1 MFTLRLFGTAHLEGP
16 GGLLP
21 TPGPRRLALLASLA
35 AAGSAG
41 VTRDKLVSRLWPE
54 DDDVRARAK
63 LSQLLYA
70 LRTELGADL
79 IEGTS
84 VLRLDPT
91 TVRSDVAAFDT
102 ALAERRDADAV
113 ALYTGPFLDGFH
125 LSENP
130 EFSQWADPERERRAA
145 AVRAAAVRAAESVPA
160 ASATEVAQAWQRAVA
175 LDPHS
180 GKLVLRAMEAQASN
194 GDRSAALRLAEQ
206 YAARVRADLET
217 EPDTAVMRRADALR
231 LLPSQDRAHRA
242 PAVAPQVELP
252 EDSHQEPPRIAPSTP
267 RAQDQEPVAAGP
279 GPRSRTRTFALV
291 GIALTLLGVALVWRM
306 GNSTALAEDEYVILA
321 EFENRTS
328 DSLLT
333 GTIGTAVSAA
343 LQQSARI
350 VPLPQARLSAALRRM
365 ERPDTIRRLGV
376 DLAREV
382 AAREGVRFVL
392 AGEVVEL
399 GGERQLISRIIESAS
414 GRVVRTR
421 SFRVRSEGEILTTVD
436 QLAARMRRDLG
447 EAASVIAEARPLPEV
462 TTGSLA
468 ALAAYSAAMQASYG
482 ENNALALDFLRR
494 AVRLDSNFAAAH
506 AELGAMYNQN
516 NDLPRSGYHF
526 TRALAQVDRLPIVE
540 AERIQISA
548 AFARGDMGLATD
560 LSRQLLALRP
570 RDASAWARLG
580 FYLYASQRLPE
591 SRAAYATADSLD
603 PLSAPNLLNV
613 GTTWFAEARPAN
625 DAARFDSARVY
636 YERAIAM
643 LPELEFNGFY
653 NHQYGTIL
661 LGAGRPDSA
670 HAVFDRMTARGPQD
684 RARGL
689 RSNAYLDA
697 IEGRWGRAAERLGE
711 AASITARANEGTST
725 ARNFALLAELRR
737 VVGDPQGA
745 RRALA
750 SAAAIALRDPIET
763 RALALIAHAHVN
775 AGELATAERILAR
788 MRQAARPEYAAE
800 QSVIRAVEG
809 ALLLARGRADEAVEV
824 LRSAIATDSTRLLSR
839 IAYARALAAAGEDSA
854 ADAWW
859 SRIGGSLEY
868 GLEGQFEWQF
878 ADYERGLSL
887 ERLGKW
893 ERALTLYRRQ
903 LERQP
908 QAPGEPEPLALRDT
922 RARVQR
928 LAPPR

>member
-16 GGLLP
+16 GGLVP

-54 DDDVRARAK
+54 DDDVKARAK

-102 ALAERRDADAV
+102 ALAERRDSDAV
-113 ALYTGPFLDGFH
+113 AMYTGPFLDGFH

-160 ASATEVAQAWQRAVA
+160 ASATEAAQAWQRAVA

-206 YAARVRADLET
+206 YAARVRADLEA

-231 LLPSQDRAHRA
+231 LLPLQDRARQA
-242 PAVAPQVELP
+242 QMEPPVEL
-252 EDSHQEPPRIAPSTP
+252 QAEPHAEPRLVAHSAPV
-267 RAQDQEPVAAGP
+267 AQDHRDTASD
-279 GPRSRTRTFALV
+279 PRRRTRTFAVV
-291 GIALTLLGVALVWRM
+291 GIALTLVAVAIAWRV
-306 GNSTALAEDEYVILA
+306 GTSTALAEDEYVILA

-399 GGERQLISRIIESAS
+399 GGERQLISRIIESGS

-421 SFRVRSEGEILTTVD
+421 SFRVPSEGEILTTVD

-540 AERIQISA
+540 AQRIQISA

-613 GTTWFAEARPAN
+613 GNTWFAEARPAD

-745 RRALA
+745 HRALA
-750 SAAAIALRDPIET
+750 SAAAIALRDPLET

-775 AGELATAERILAR
+775 AGELATAERILGR

-809 ALLLARGRADEAVEV
+809 ALLLARGRANEAVEV
-824 LRSAIATDSTRLLSR
+824 LRSAIAIDSTRLLSR
-839 IAYARALAAAGEDSA
+839 IAYARALAAAGQDST
-854 ADAWW
+854 ADVWW
-859 SRIGGSLEY
+859 SRIGASLEY

-878 ADYERGLSL
+878 VDYERGLSL

-922 RARVQR
+922 RARVER